1 MTCVTQNV
9 PQEPASGLGPQR
21 VLIVTG
27 MTGAGRSTAAHAL
40 EDVGWYVVDNLP
52 PDLVPALCQELAGAE
67 PRDLA
72 VVLDV
77 RSGALFDQLPS
88 MFEALRRTGVAPEVL
103 YLDARDAV
111 IVQRQSSARRPHPLQ
126 GGGRLADGI
135 AAERQRLG
143 DLRAG
148 ADLVIDTSDL
158 NPHQLAGRVAHFF
171 APERVAVLS
180 IVVLSFGFKN
190 GLPIDADLVT
200 DVRFL
205 PNPHWIP
212 ELRPRTGLEAPVREY
227 VLGQPG
233 AIEFLDRL
241 HGLIQV
247 VVPGYLTEGKHQMT
261 IGVGCTGGKHRST
274 AIATALGE
282 RLAADG
288 HRVSVLHRDLGRE

>member
-1 MTCVTQNV
+1 M
-9 PQEPASGLGPQR
+9 
-21 VLIVTG
+21 LIVTG

-40 EDVGWYVVDNLP
+40 EDAGWYVVDNLP
-52 PDLVPALCQELAGAE
+52 PNLVRDLCLQLRGAD

-77 RSGALFDQLPS
+77 RAGALFDQLPT
-88 MFEALRRTGVAPEVL
+88 MFAALKDSGIRPEVL
-103 YLDARDAV
+103 FLDARDPV

-135 AAERQRLG
+135 AEERHRLG

-158 NPHQLAGRVAHFF
+158 NPHQLAARVAHFF
-171 APERVAVLS
+171 APDRLSGLS

-190 GLPIDADLVT
+190 GLPMDADLVT

-205 PNPHWIP
+205 PNPYWVP

-227 VLGQPG
+227 VLAQSG
-233 AIEFLDRL
+233 AAEFLDAVHHL
-241 HGLIQV
+241 VQV

-261 IGVGCTGGKHRST
+261 VAVGCTGGKHRST
-274 AIATALGE
+274 AMATELAQ
-282 RLAADG
+282 RLTADG
-288 HRVSVLHRDLGRE
+288 HRVTVLHRDLGRE